1 MEKVKTFFRMIKIE
15 HSLFALP
22 FAFTGALL
30 AARGIP
36 SFWEIFW
43 IFVAMVNARTIA
55 MGLNRVV
62 DAEIDSKNPRTADRE
77 IPAGKISRNKALLYI
92 VLSLVVYEIA
102 TYQLNMLCFILSPVP
117 LIVFV
122 VYSYSKR
129 FTSLCHII
137 LGVALGLAPIGAW
150 VAINGT
156 VNMGIVL
163 LGIAVLLWVAGF
175 DIIYALQDLNFD
187 KNYGLFSIPAKLGIK
202 NSVFISRLFHLAAF
216 IIFAYL
222 KIYFGL
228 GIVYLAGVILCGL
241 FMLYEHSLIKSDDL
255 SRVNMAFFNMNA
267 YISTTIFVFVFLD
280 FLLRGMI

>member
-1 MEKVKTFFRMIKIE
+1 MEKVTTFFRMIKIE

-36 SFWEIFW
+36 SFWKIFW
-43 IFVAMVNARTIA
+43 IFVAMVSARTIA
-55 MGLNRVV
+55 MGLNRVI
-62 DAEIDSKNPRTADRE
+62 DAKIDSKNPRTADRE
-77 IPAGKISRNKALLYI
+77 IPTGKISRKKALLYI

-102 TYQLNMLCFILSPVP
+102 TYQLNMLCFILSPIP

-156 VNMGIVL
+156 VNFGIVL

-202 NSVFISRLFHLAAF
+202 NSILFSRLFHLTAF
-216 IIFAYL
+216 IIFVYL
-222 KIYFGL
+222 KVYFGL
-228 GIVYLAGVILCGL
+228 GIVYIAGIILCGL

-255 SRVNMAFFNMNA
+255 RRVNMAFFNMNA
-267 YISTTIFVFVFLD
+267 YISITIFVFVFLD

>member
-62 DAEIDSKNPRTADRE
+62 DAEIDSKNPRTAGRE
-77 IPAGKISRNKALLYI
+77 IPAGKISKKKALLYI
-92 VLSLVVYEIA
+92 VLSLVVYEVA
-102 TYQLNMLCFILSPVP
+102 TYQLNMLCFILSPIP
-117 LIVFV
+117 LIVFI

-156 VNMGIVL
+156 VNLGIVL

-175 DIIYALQDLNFD
+175 DIIYALQDLDFD

-216 IIFAYL
+216 IIFVYL

-267 YISTTIFVFVFLD
+267 YISITIFVFVFLD
-280 FLLRGMI
+280 FLVRGMI

>member
-1 MEKVKTFFRMIKIE
+1 MEKVTTFFRMIKIE

-36 SFWEIFW
+36 SFWKIFW
-43 IFVAMVNARTIA
+43 IFVAMVSARTIA
-55 MGLNRVV
+55 MGLNRVI
-62 DAEIDSKNPRTADRE
+62 DAKIDSKNPRTADRE
-77 IPAGKISRNKALLYI
+77 IPTGKISRKKALLYI

-102 TYQLNMLCFILSPVP
+102 TYQLNMLCFILSPIP

-156 VNMGIVL
+156 VNFGIVL

-202 NSVFISRLFHLAAF
+202 NSILFSRLFHLTAF
-216 IIFAYL
+216 IIFVYL
-222 KIYFGL
+222 KVYFGL
-228 GIVYLAGVILCGL
+228 GIVYIAGIILCGL
-241 FMLYEHSLIKSDDL
+241 FMLYEHSLIKPDDL
-255 SRVNMAFFNMNA
+255 RRVNMAFFNMNA
-267 YISTTIFVFVFLD
+267 YISITIFVFVFLD

>member
-1 MEKVKTFFRMIKIE
+1 
-15 HSLFALP
+15 
-22 FAFTGALL
+22 
-30 AARGIP
+30 
-36 SFWEIFW
+36 
-43 IFVAMVNARTIA
+43 
-55 MGLNRVV
+55 
-62 DAEIDSKNPRTADRE
+62 RE
-77 IPAGKISRNKALLYI
+77 IPAGKISKKKALLYI
-92 VLSLVVYEIA
+92 VLSLFIYEVA

-156 VNMGIVL
+156 VNLGIVL

-175 DIIYALQDLNFD
+175 DIIYALQDLDFD
-187 KNYGLFSIPAKLGIK
+187 KSYGLFSVPAKLGIK
-202 NSVFISRLFHLAAF
+202 NSILISRLFHLTAF

-222 KIYFGL
+222 KVYFGL
-228 GIVYLAGVILCGL
+228 GILYIAGVILCGL

-267 YISTTIFVFVFLD
+267 YISITIFVFVFLD
-280 FLLRGMI
+280 FLMRGMV

>member
-36 SFWEIFW
+36 SLWKIFW

-77 IPAGKISRNKALLYI
+77 IPAGKISKKKALLYI
-92 VLSLVVYEIA
+92 VLSLFIYEVA

-156 VNMGIVL
+156 VNLGIVL

-175 DIIYALQDLNFD
+175 DIIYALQDLDFD
-187 KNYGLFSIPAKLGIK
+187 KSYGLFSVPAKLGIK
-202 NSVFISRLFHLAAF
+202 NSILISRLFHLTAF

-222 KIYFGL
+222 KVYFGL
-228 GIVYLAGVILCGL
+228 GILYIAGVILCGL

-267 YISTTIFVFVFLD
+267 YISITIFVFVFLD
-280 FLLRGMI
+280 FLMRGMV

>member
-1 MEKVKTFFRMIKIE
+1 MEKLKTFFSMIKIE

-36 SFWEIFW
+36 SFWKIIW

-77 IPAGKISRNKALLYI
+77 IPAGKISKKKAI
-92 VLSLVVYEIA
+92 AFIILSFFVYEIA
-102 TYQLNMLCFILSPVP
+102 TYELNVLCFILSPIP
-117 LIVFV
+117 LIVFI

-137 LGVALGLAPIGAW
+137 LGIALGLAPIGAW
-150 VAINGT
+150 VAIKGNI
-156 VNMGIVL
+156 NWGIVL
-163 LGIAVLLWVAGF
+163 LGLAVLLWVAGF
-175 DIIYALQDLNFD
+175 DIIYALQDLDFD
-187 KNYGLFSIPAKLGIK
+187 KNYGLFSIPANFGIK
-202 NSVFISRLFHLAAF
+202 NSIVISRLFHLTAF
-216 IIFAYL
+216 LIFVYL
-222 KIYFGL
+222 KFYFTLGVIYL
-228 GIVYLAGVILCGL
+228 LGVILCGL
-241 FMLYEHSLIKSDDL
+241 FMLYEHSLIRPGNL
-255 SRVNMAFFNMNA
+255 SKVDMAFFNLNA
-267 YISTTIFVFVFLD
+267 YISITIFLFVFLD